1 MALTQYNNWEP
12 TLDAVSGTMAR
23 EPRVFSHDA
32 FAIVQGAI
40 NYSHSNFGLEI
51 VSGGSGYTANATFKS
66 QPTSGSA
73 AGTGLSIDATA
84 DDNGVVTSISL
95 YPDELS
101 PNYNSFNNAGQGYA
115 VGETLVMSG
124 VGTGFQLK
132 VVNIDIPNTQKRG
145 CCIYIGASAGIPS
158 LSVTMESGRDVV
170 FETLSAGSIL
180 PILVKRVNT
189 AITGNDVIA
198 LF

>member
-32 FAIVQGAI
+32 FAVVTGAI
-40 NYSHSNFGLEI
+40 NYSASDKGITITN
-51 VSGGSGYTANATFKS
+51 GGSGYSVGDVLTE
-66 QPTSGSA
+66 SA
-73 AGTGLSIDATA
+73 ASGGNGL
-84 DDNGVVTSISL
+84 V
-95 YPDELS
+95 
-101 PNYNSFNNAGQGYA
+101 
-115 VGETLVMSG
+115 
-124 VGTGFQLK
+124 LK
-132 VVNIDIPNTQKRG
+132 VLKETGGSVTDFEFSELTLNDTTSAGSGYSIGEALTFTGGANNFTATVSNIDIPNTQKRG
-145 CCIYIGASAGIPS
+145 CCIYIGASAGITS
-158 LSVTMESGRDVV
+158 LSVTMESGRTAV
-170 FETLSAGSIL
+170 FQTLSAGSIL

>member
-12 TLDAVSGTMAR
+12 TLDAVSGTMAK

-51 VSGGSGYTANATFKS
+51 VSGGTGYTPNTLFKS

-73 AGTGLSIDATA
+73 AGTGLSIDATTDA
-84 DDNGVVTSISL
+84 NGVVTSISL

-115 VGETLVMSG
+115 VGETLAMSG

-145 CCIYIGASAGIPS
+145 CCIYVGASAGIPS
-158 LSVTMESGRDVV
+158 LSVTIESGRDVV

>member
-12 TLDAVSGTMAR
+12 TLDAVSGNMAR

-40 NYSHSNFGLEI
+40 NYSASDKGITITN
-51 VSGGSGYTANATFKS
+51 GGSGYSVGDTLTEA
-66 QPTSGSA
+66 A
-73 AGTGLSIDATA
+73 AGGGSGLVLKVLKETG
-84 DDNGVVTSISL
+84 GVVTDFEFSELTLNNTTSAGSGYSI
-95 YPDELS
+95 
-101 PNYNSFNNAGQGYA
+101 
-115 VGETLVMSG
+115 GEALTF
-124 VGTGFQLK
+124 TGGDDNFTAT
-132 VVNIDIPNTQKRG
+132 VSNIDIPNTQKRG
-145 CCIYIGASAGIPS
+145 CCVYIGASAGITS
-158 LSVTMESGRDVV
+158 LSVTMESGRTAV
-170 FETLSAGSIL
+170 FQTLSAGSIL

>member
-32 FAIVQGAI
+32 FAVVEGAI
-40 NYSHSNFGLEI
+40 NYSASYKGITITNGGSGYSVGDVLTESAA
-51 VSGGSGYTANATFKS
+51 SGGSG
-66 QPTSGSA
+66 
-73 AGTGLSIDATA
+73 
-84 DDNGVVTSISL
+84 
-95 YPDELS
+95 
-101 PNYNSFNNAGQGYA
+101 
-115 VGETLVMSG
+115 LV
-124 VGTGFQLK
+124 LK
-132 VVNIDIPNTQKRG
+132 VLKVTGGSVTDFEFSGFTLNDTTSAGSGYSIGEALTFTGGANNFTATVSNIDIPNTQKRG
-145 CCIYIGASAGIPS
+145 CCIYIGASAGITS
-158 LSVTMESGRDVV
+158 LSVTMESGRTAV
-170 FETLSAGSIL
+170 FQTLSAGSIL